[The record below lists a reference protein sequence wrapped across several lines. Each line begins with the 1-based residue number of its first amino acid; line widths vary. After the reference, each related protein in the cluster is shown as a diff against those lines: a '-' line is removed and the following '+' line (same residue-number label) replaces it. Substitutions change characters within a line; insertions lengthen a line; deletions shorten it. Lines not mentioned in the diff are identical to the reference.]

1 MPLLD
6 HFQPPLF
13 PTRRWQSFHGYW
25 AGAIGESL
33 NGLLPG
39 RYYAEILTHTGTDIE
54 ADVAEFEQP
63 QRGADPDLNGT
74 TGGVALQTYAPPVAV
89 LNMPAIFPDD
99 LEVQVYD
106 TRDGATLVGVV
117 ELVSP
122 ANKDRPESRR
132 AFASKSAA
140 YLQRGLGVVVVDIV
154 TARHFNLHDELVR
167 TMALAQNFLMPRETF
182 LYAVA
187 YRPVHR
193 LEVNL
198 IDAWP
203 TPLAVGQPL
212 PLLPLGLRGGPTVPL
227 DLETTYQEAC
237 RRAKL

>member
-1 MPLLD
+1 MSLLD

-13 PTRRWQSFHGYW
+13 PTRRWQSFHGFW
-25 AGAIGESL
+25 AAALGESL
-33 NGLLPG
+33 NVLLPR
-39 RYYAEILTHTGTDIE
+39 RYYAEIHTHTGTDIE
-54 ADVAEFEQP
+54 ADVAEFEQRQVP
-63 QRGADPDLNGT
+63 AEQEVNGPA
-74 TGGVALQTYAPPVAV
+74 GGVALQTYAPPSAV
-89 LNMPAIFPDD
+89 MTMPAVFPDD

-132 AFASKSAA
+132 AFASKCAA

-154 TARHFNLHDELVR
+154 TVRRFNLHDELVR
-167 TMALAQNFLMPRETF
+167 VMGLDAAFIMPPETF

-193 LEVNL
+193 EAANQ
-198 IDAWP
+198 IDVWP
-203 TPLAVGQPL
+203 NPLAVGQTL
-212 PLLPLGLRGGPTVPL
+212 PVLPLGLRGGPLAPV
-227 DLETTYQEAC
+227 DLEATYLEASQ
-237 RRAKL
+237 RAKL